1 MFLLMLHISFD
12 SYWKLNFVWIVKSLM
27 YGTCRVDDDDDIDMD
42 DGFMDLDLEDAMN
55 QDSEELQVSLWERD
69 VFVWGH

>member
-1 MFLLMLHISFD
+1 
-12 SYWKLNFVWIVKSLM
+12 M

-55 QDSEELQVSLWERD
+55 QDSEELQVSL
-69 VFVWGH
+69 